1 MKNIFTCL
9 LYSLLFFS
17 SCDIVTNQL
26 EEKLNQKI
34 ELLDSTVNAEINKVI
49 KLDSLIEKEKM
60 KLDTILKMKEKILEQ

>member
-1 MKNIFTCL
+1 MKNIVVCIL
-9 LYSLLFFS
+9 VCISFS

-26 EEKLNQKI
+26 EQKLNQKI

-49 KLDSLIEKEKM
+49 KLDSIIEKEKM